1 MVKNARTIAG
11 TRIRCMECG
20 TNAII
25 ANSVPRV
32 TLFNVLRSPSILE
45 TVAQFICFRR
55 NHWDLL
61 CSTRFRL
68 FNPFRLKI
76 ITPPKK
82 TSLCFLYIKKKKRE
96 IIYIKRHG
104 NFLVVEL
111 HICYK
116 TLCRHFIQQACQQC
130 STGNH
135 EEYFSFSLH
144 ILRRRKL
151 ADHRKYK
158 HSAPVLEKSVWF

>member
-45 TVAQFICFRR
+45 SVAQFICFRR
-55 NHWDLL
+55 NHSDLL

-82 TSLCFLYIKKKKRE
+82 LLCVF
-96 IIYIKRHG
+96 IYIKIIYMKRHS
-104 NFLVVEL
+104 NFLVAEL
-111 HICYK
+111 YICYK
-116 TLCRHFIQQACQQC
+116 TTLCRLFIQQACQQC

-135 EEYFSFSLH
+135 KEYFSFSLH
-144 ILRRRKL
+144 ILQRRKL

-158 HSAPVLEKSVWF
+158 HSAPVLEKSVRF

>member
-11 TRIRCMECG
+11 TRIRCMQCG

-76 ITPPKK
+76 ITPSKK
-82 TSLCFLYIKKKKRE
+82 LLCVFFILKKI
-96 IIYIKRHG
+96 IIYIKRYS

-116 TLCRHFIQQACQQC
+116 ALCRLFIQQACQQC

-144 ILRRRKL
+144 ILQRRKL

>member
-11 TRIRCMECG
+11 TRIRCMERG

-45 TVAQFICFRR
+45 SVAQFICFRR

-76 ITPPKK
+76 ITPPKE
-82 TSLCFLYIKKKKRE
+82 TSLYSLYIKKKKE
-96 IIYIKRHG
+96 KNKRYS
-104 NFLVVEL
+104 NFLVVKL

-116 TLCRHFIQQACQQC
+116 TLCRLFIQQACQLC
-130 STGNH
+130 SMGNH

-144 ILRRRKL
+144 ILQRRKL